1 MLLPRYSGGVRFLV
15 LPPAGYFLCGQK
27 VTKEPVREGGFRFPP
42 SLTTLPLET
51 TKRGGLRA
59 PSFGFLPRL
68 LNYTAPVLRPYSVT
82 DEALGTAH
90 FVRPGP
96 DPPAPPLNRLNT
108 NPSCS
113 GWQSERRHVDQPRQ
127 RNCLQVLQGGYPP
140 EGPMAEVLRAEAKT
154 AGNSQ
159 RICRPRN
166 PHRRPPTPGPGP
178 QAR

>member
-1 MLLPRYSGGVRFLV
+1 MRLLCYSLLFCFLV

-68 LNYTAPVLRPYSVT
+68 LNYTAPVLRPYFVT

-90 FVRPGP
+90 LVRPGP
-96 DPPAPPLNRLNT
+96 ELPILLSTRNCPTLAPFPHRLNT
-108 NPSCS
+108 KLSCRR
-113 GWQSERRHVDQPRQ
+113 WQSERRHEYSRRQ
-127 RNCLQVLQGGYPP
+127 GNYYQVLQGGYPP
-140 EGPMAEVLRAEAKT
+140 EGPMAEVLRAEA
-154 AGNSQ
+154 
-159 RICRPRN
+159 
-166 PHRRPPTPGPGP
+166 
-178 QAR
+178 